1 MDPVTSIVT
10 SITQLIG
17 TIAKMIKYI
26 NDMQNAPKDRTKLA
40 QEATNLLWLL
50 TDLRSKV
57 EEAESADSW
66 LKGACSLGGEWGLL
80 KQFNEVI
87 EELASKL
94 NPQGVARIN
103 RLCWPLDK
111 NEINDILSKI
121 ERIKSLVSLALQKDH
136 L

>member
-1 MDPVTSIVT
+1 
-10 SITQLIG
+10 
-17 TIAKMIKYI
+17 
-26 NDMQNAPKDRTKLA
+26 MQNAPKDRTKLA

-103 RLCWPLDK
+103 RFCWSLDK